1 MAQSCPTLCDPMG
14 CRPWNSPGR
23 NTGVGSLSL
32 LQGNLPNPGIEPR
45 SPTLQVDS
53 LPAEPQGKPKIMRS
67 LSPLQW
73 IFLTQESNLGLLLPR
88 WILDQLSY
96 QGFLKTE
103 GKCFQFLCQENYIN
117 RCPGWRDLDCRMRES
132 PFRTGA
138 PGALTLHTKLQGEA
152 GRKL

>member
-1 MAQSCPTLCDPMG
+1 MDYTVHG
-14 CRPWNSPGR
+14 I
-23 NTGVGSLSL
+23 
-32 LQGNLPNPGIEPR
+32 LQPSILERADFLFSRGPSQPRELNPG
-45 SPTLQVDS
+45 
-53 LPAEPQGKPKIMRS
+53 LPHC
-67 LSPLQW
+67 
-73 IFLTQESNLGLLLPR
+73 R